1 MLGVMRFWLSLIFVA
16 LGLAACTPAP
26 SVPVEAVAQ
35 AAGASA
41 TPIVGRTNTVAVS
54 APQSTATFSPS
65 PIAPVLPS
73 ITPTPACNPVL
84 VSGTTVSITIPSDVF
99 PYDIDARVYLPPCY
113 ADTKRSYPVLYMIH
127 GQGFRPDQ
135 WERVGLLTAADKL
148 IAAGQI
154 APLIIVLPWERKD
167 ARFDPALVKEIVP
180 YIDANYRT
188 YAVRE
193 ARAVGGLSRGGG
205 WAVHFALRY
214 PELFGRAGLHSPAVF
229 YGDENNLLE
238 WVRQLK
244 NKPQPVFYID
254 SGENDATLRSPLWLG
269 QVFTWSKIEHTLI
282 VQTGGHTETYWA
294 AHVNDYLKFYAAEW
308 RGEDFAPPE
317 PEQLTP

>member
-1 MLGVMRFWLSLIFVA
+1 MRFWLLLITVIG
-16 LGLAACTPAP
+16 LLAACAPAP
-26 SVPVEAVAQ
+26 SAPVEAVAQ
-35 AAGASA
+35 AASVGA
-41 TPIVGRTNTVAVS
+41 TPTARRTISLVVPTAH
-54 APQSTATFSPS
+54 STPTFLPS
-65 PIAPVLPS
+65 PTAPVAPS
-73 ITPTPACNPVL
+73 ITPIAACNPVL
-84 VSGTTVSITIPSDVF
+84 TSGVTVSITIPSDIF

-113 ADTKRSYPVLYMIH
+113 ADTRRSYPVLYMLH

-148 IAAGQI
+148 IASGQI

-188 YAVRE
+188 HAVRE

-214 PELFGRAGLHSPAVF
+214 PEVFSRAGLHSPAVF

-244 NKPQPVFYID
+244 SKPKPVFYID
-254 SGENDATLRSPLWLG
+254 TGENDATIRSPLWLG

-282 VQTGGHTETYWA
+282 VQAGGHTESYWA
-294 AHVNDYLKFYAAEW
+294 AHVNDYLKFYAAAW

>member
-1 MLGVMRFWLSLIFVA
+1 MRFWLSLIFMA
-16 LGLAACTPAP
+16 LALAACAPAP

-35 AAGASA
+35 AASASA
-41 TPIVGRTNTVAVS
+41 TPTVRRSEPTAVPT
-54 APQSTATFSPS
+54 PQPTATVPTPPTAPPS
-65 PIAPVLPS
+65 ATS
-73 ITPTPACNPVL
+73 TPACNPVL
-84 VSGTTVSITIPSDVF
+84 SAGTTVSITIPSDIF
-99 PYDIDARVYLPPCY
+99 PYNIEARVYLPPCY
-113 ADTKRSYPVLYMIH
+113 EALNKRYPVLYMLH

-148 IAAGQI
+148 IASGQI
-154 APLIIVLPWERKD
+154 APLMIVLPWERKD
-167 ARFDPALVKEIVP
+167 ERFDPALVKEIVP

-188 YAVRE
+188 YALRE

-214 PELFGRAGLHSPAVF
+214 PETFSRAGLHSPAVF

-244 NKPQPVFYID
+244 TKPKPVFYID

-269 QVFTWSKIEHTLI
+269 QVFAWSKIEHTLV
-282 VQTGGHTETYWA
+282 VQAGGHTENYWA
-294 AHVNDYLKFYAAEW
+294 AHVQDYLKFYAADW
-308 RGEDFAPPE
+308 RNETFAPPE
-317 PEQLTP
+317 VEQLTP